1 MRDRAGGM
9 VDPVRGLGMRDRAG
23 GMVDPVRGLG
33 MRDRAGC
40 MVDLSGA
47 GNEGQGW
54 RYGRPCQGARYEGQG
69 WRYGRFDLQMR
80 RPPCDVHSMESHD
93 PR

>member
-9 VDPVRGLGMRDRAG
+9 VDLSG
-23 GMVDPVRGLG
+23 G

-47 GNEGQGW
+47 G
-54 RYGRPCQGARYEGQG
+54 YEGQG
-69 WRYGRFDLQMR
+69 WTYGRPVR
-80 RPPCDVHSMESHD
+80 GWV
-93 PR
+93 

>member
-1 MRDRAGGM
+1 
-9 VDPVRGLGMRDRAG
+9 
-23 GMVDPVRGLG
+23 

-54 RYGRPCQGARYEGQG
+54 RYGRCSLPPVSVDPVRG
-69 WRYGRFDLQMR
+69 W
-80 RPPCDVHSMESHD
+80 E
-93 PR
+93 